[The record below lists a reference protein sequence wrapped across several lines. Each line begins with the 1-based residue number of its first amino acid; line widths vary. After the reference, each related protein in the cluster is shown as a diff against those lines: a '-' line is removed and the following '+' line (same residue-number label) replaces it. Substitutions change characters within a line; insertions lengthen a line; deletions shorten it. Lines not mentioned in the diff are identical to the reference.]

1 MDPFVLSRIDA
12 LVEVNKQWVT
22 EFLPIEVQVKVQV
35 REDEVQV
42 VGEDEVQVLGED
54 EVQVGEGEVQVS
66 DSDES
71 TRIVNL
77 ADFIGTGM
85 RSNRDDNCKHLRQYL
100 PRRFNSNSPSSR
112 KEQVIPFI
120 AVACAQAGFKVA
132 SKGWEKAFN
141 KLRFF
146 CQHSRAHDDKKVLLR
161 NNDNENE
168 NDNNHNNQFKSSCRS
183 SKRIRPSAANKESI
197 CPFAF
202 SLYWEPN
209 DGLEDNVA
217 GRWYFCADGTGCKSH
232 EGHQKKDPADVRLSY
247 HTVPPLELELSR
259 QCISLNSEPAIVQA
273 LIVERTGISLSSD
286 QLRRCSGTRGNQV
299 GSDGTTSVDLG
310 QSPAER
316 LVHYLR
322 NEESLDYILLV
333 HDNTA
338 TRLLTITR
346 TGRNRGSSSEH
357 NHYCPRETDASTLSY
372 AESVRKALG
381 LSGNTK
387 LLLGAAWASKQQ
399 KRMFG
404 MFPETLCADVTMG
417 TNAEKR
423 PLLVMTAKTS
433 ENQIVRVFQAF
444 LPSQCRWIFDWCFR
458 DAFVQLH
465 GSTSVERN
473 QIILTDGDLQMY
485 SPLVDLIGDRGSP
498 WRNSKHMLC
507 MWHLI
512 NRGLKHSHLSDG
524 RLSALG
530 KAQFAAVQQWM
541 YSLSDYPETS
551 DEFDISLKLLYKFL
565 GSAEVVDPSAMGNVM
580 AEALTNFVMTSIA
593 QRKMSISFFTKL
605 HIRCFNM
612 RTTSNVE
619 SESSTIKKHPMG
631 PRPFHGIDRSC
642 VALSTILSRQMSRRE
657 VDAASALD
665 YKSMRPQIVGD
676 ILTDYG
682 SKLLAHQ
689 YNSRLCYLVT
699 QISSDTFLLKRRY
712 SSPGGDECDATSDSP
727 KFDKVT
733 PRFSRVREVR
743 LVEHMYASSTE
754 ENMVLRNAI
763 NLECSCG
770 YFSRF
775 GITCRHVFSIISP
788 HGHSF
793 DFGTL
798 SAYHASARWR
808 KDYLYYHGKHDK
820 LTFLYDRARD
830 GERRGP
836 YSMRE
841 KIDELW
847 LLSSALEGPT
857 VDNNHNLLHDMFLR
871 DHNQNCTSVLLPGS
885 KWGQPINDVPLE
897 SHEQDTFALSQDS
910 ISVMTAGCIQ
920 EVFISASSW
929 KSKSDSSIALVGG
942 TSVYSSNLA
951 LYTQVSTYAQGSGA
965 MALELRRGLESLLSS
980 FIQQRNRVESAATAQ
995 HEFASL
1001 PQVDKSRKNK
1011 RLGPS
1016 LSPQKRGKG

>member
-1 MDPFVLSRIDA
+1 MDPFVLSCIDA
-12 LVEVNKQWVT
+12 LVEVNKQWIT

-357 NHYCPRETDASTLSY
+357 NHYCPREADASTLSY

-381 LSGNTK
+381 
-387 LLLGAAWASKQQ
+387 

-444 LPSQCRWIFDWCFR
+444 LPSQCAGF
-458 DAFVQLH
+458 
-465 GSTSVERN
+465 
-473 QIILTDGDLQMY
+473 
-485 SPLVDLIGDRGSP
+485 LIGASMMHLC
-498 WRNSKHMLC
+498 NSM
-507 MWHLI
+507 
-512 NRGLKHSHLSDG
+512 
-524 RLSALG
+524 
-530 KAQFAAVQQWM
+530 
-541 YSLSDYPETS
+541 
-551 DEFDISLKLLYKFL
+551 
-565 GSAEVVDPSAMGNVM
+565 EVP
-580 AEALTNFVMTSIA
+580 
-593 QRKMSISFFTKL
+593 
-605 HIRCFNM
+605 
-612 RTTSNVE
+612 
-619 SESSTIKKHPMG
+619 
-631 PRPFHGIDRSC
+631 
-642 VALSTILSRQMSRRE
+642 
-657 VDAASALD
+657 
-665 YKSMRPQIVGD
+665 
-676 ILTDYG
+676 
-682 SKLLAHQ
+682 
-689 YNSRLCYLVT
+689 
-699 QISSDTFLLKRRY
+699 
-712 SSPGGDECDATSDSP
+712 
-727 KFDKVT
+727 
-733 PRFSRVREVR
+733 
-743 LVEHMYASSTE
+743 
-754 ENMVLRNAI
+754 
-763 NLECSCG
+763 
-770 YFSRF
+770 
-775 GITCRHVFSIISP
+775 
-788 HGHSF
+788 
-793 DFGTL
+793 
-798 SAYHASARWR
+798 
-808 KDYLYYHGKHDK
+808 
-820 LTFLYDRARD
+820 
-830 GERRGP
+830 
-836 YSMRE
+836 
-841 KIDELW
+841 
-847 LLSSALEGPT
+847 LLSGIKL
-857 VDNNHNLLHDMFLR
+857 F
-871 DHNQNCTSVLLPGS
+871 
-885 KWGQPINDVPLE
+885 
-897 SHEQDTFALSQDS
+897 
-910 ISVMTAGCIQ
+910 
-920 EVFISASSW
+920 
-929 KSKSDSSIALVGG
+929 
-942 TSVYSSNLA
+942 
-951 LYTQVSTYAQGSGA
+951 
-965 MALELRRGLESLLSS
+965 
-980 FIQQRNRVESAATAQ
+980 
-995 HEFASL
+995 
-1001 PQVDKSRKNK
+1001 
-1011 RLGPS
+1011 
-1016 LSPQKRGKG
+1016 